1 MSVINQVLVN
11 LERRRASPAERGLLP
26 DHVQVLPF
34 PGRPSNWG
42 WVAAGVAL
50 AVAAPAVWMALTT
63 TVAEP
68 VRSPATRPGTGRPA
82 ENLAT
87 AVTVPAPVAR
97 PDEGEEAYLRE
108 HGVLRLS
115 LDLSIPPGQQGPS
128 HSEGVQQ
135 AARDGGEPLSTA
147 RVIGRTGMESSAD
160 PNSAA
165 PARSETGKRAAATAV
180 TPAAIAAGTPEI
192 RKKMR
197 DPTPRELAEN
207 EYRKAVAFLNQGR
220 LAEAEESFRAAL
232 GIYPEN
238 HLARQGLIGLL
249 VQGKKFQDAE
259 RALEEGVTLSPA
271 QIGFSMMLSRLQ
283 ADRGD
288 SELAIATL
296 EKGLQ
301 YAQGSA
307 DYVAFLAAL
316 LQRQG
321 RHEDAIG
328 YFHAALRLR
337 PGTGVWWLGLGMSLQ
352 ALNQPAAAQSAYRE
366 ARAAGTLQPEL
377 AALAEQRMK
386 QLQ

>member
-1 MSVINQVLVN
+1 MSVINQVLLN

-26 DHVQVLPF
+26 DHVQALPF

-50 AVAAPAVWMALTT
+50 AVAAPAGWMALTT

-68 VRSPATRPGTGRPA
+68 LRSPATRPGTGRPA

-87 AVTVPAPVAR
+87 AVTVPASVAR

-108 HGVLRLS
+108 HRALRLS
-115 LDLSIPPGQQGPS
+115 LDLSIPPGQQ
-128 HSEGVQQ
+128 E
-135 AARDGGEPLSTA
+135 ARDGGEPLSTA

-160 PNSAA
+160 PSSAA

-180 TPAAIAAGTPEI
+180 TPAAVAAGTPEI

-259 RALEEGVTLSPA
+259 RVLEEGVTLSPA
-271 QIGFSMMLSRLQ
+271 QTGFSMMLSRLQ

-296 EKGLQ
+296 EKGLP